1 MYNISENTMVE
12 EKSDRLYEML
22 LLLYPEPY
30 RKKFGREMLYT
41 FQDMRAEEQTKHG
54 NAGIDFWSSILIDT
68 VLSALHEHGDILR
81 KEGMKKYLHQTLKL
95 NNYNLIS
102 LILLLPFLLMGCIDF
117 AGRILQ
123 GDLGHYN
130 PGTYAALSQT
140 PLYWYPILFTWV
152 ILFPIL
158 AVVVSLIPLAINSKK
173 SSWRGIDYLKQNPVG
188 VIIITVGI
196 LLLAAVKL
204 HDFLPCM
211 VHMVHTISLQGFGK
225 LPTII
230 SLCRKA

>member
-1 MYNISENTMVE
+1 MINLIEDGMLE
-12 EKSDRLYEML
+12 DKADRFYELL
-22 LLLYPEPY
+22 LLLYPEAY
-30 RKKFGREMLYT
+30 RNRFGVEMLYT

-130 PGTYAALSQT
+130 PATYAALSQT

-158 AVVVSLIPLAINSKK
+158 AVVISLVPLAINSKK
-173 SSWRGIDYLKQNPVG
+173 SSWSGITYLRQNPVS
-188 VIIITVGI
+188 VVIITVGI

-211 VHMVHTISLQGFGK
+211 VHSISLQGFGK

>member
-1 MYNISENTMVE
+1 MINLIEDGMVE
-12 EKSDRLYEML
+12 DKADRFYEML
-22 LLLYPEPY
+22 LLLYPEAY
-30 RKKFGREMLYT
+30 RNRFGAEMLCT
-41 FQDMRAEEQTKHG
+41 FQDMRAEERTKHG
-54 NAGIDFWSSILIDT
+54 NAGIGFWSDILIDT
-68 VLSALHEHGDILR
+68 LLSALREHGETLR
-81 KEGMKKYLHQTLKL
+81 KEGMKKYLQQTLKL
-95 NNYNLIS
+95 NNFNLVS
-102 LILLLPFLLMGCIDF
+102 LILLLPFLIMGCIDF

-123 GDLGHYN
+123 GDLGRYN
-130 PGTYAALSQT
+130 PATYAALSNT

-158 AVVVSLIPLAINSKK
+158 AVIISLIPLAINSKK
-173 SSWRGIDYLKQNPVG
+173 SSWHGIDYLKQNPVN

-211 VHMVHTISLQGFGK
+211 VHSITLQGFGK
-225 LPTII
+225 LPAII

>member
-1 MYNISENTMVE
+1 MINLIE
-12 EKSDRLYEML
+12 EGTIEDRGDRFYETL
-22 LLLYPEPY
+22 LLLYPEAY
-30 RKKFGREMLYT
+30 RNRFGVEMLYT

-54 NAGIDFWSSILIDT
+54 TTGVGFWSAIVIDT
-68 VLSALHEHGDILR
+68 LLSALREHGEALR
-81 KEGMKKYLHQTLKL
+81 KEGMKKYLYQTLKL
-95 NNYNLIS
+95 NNYNLVS
-102 LILLLPFLLMGCIDF
+102 LILLLPFLIMGCIDF

-130 PGTYAALSQT
+130 PATYTALSQT

-152 ILFPIL
+152 ILFPVL
-158 AVVVSLIPLAINSKK
+158 AVVISLIPLAINSKK
-173 SSWRGIDYLKQNPVG
+173 SSWRGIDYLKQNPVS

>member
-1 MYNISENTMVE
+1 MINLIEDGMVE
-12 EKSDRLYEML
+12 DQADRFYELL
-22 LLLYPEPY
+22 LLLYPETY
-30 RKKFGREMLYT
+30 QNRFGVEMMYT
-41 FQDMRAEEQTKHG
+41 FQDMRAEERTKHG
-54 NAGIDFWSSILIDT
+54 NVGIGFWSGILIDT
-68 VLSALHEHGDILR
+68 LLSALHEHGEALR
-81 KEGMKKYLHQTLKL
+81 KEGMKKYLQQTLKL

-102 LILLLPFLLMGCIDF
+102 LVLLLPFLIIACIDF

-123 GDLGHYN
+123 GNLGRYN
-130 PGTYAALSQT
+130 PAAYSVLSQT

-158 AVVVSLIPLAINSKK
+158 AVIISLIPLAINSKK
-173 SSWRGIDYLKQNPVG
+173 SSWRGIDYLKQNPVS

-230 SLCRKA
+230 SLCRNA

>member
-1 MYNISENTMVE
+1 MVSLLQDAMAE
-12 EKSDRLYEML
+12 EKSDRFYETL
-22 LLLYPEPY
+22 LLLYPESY
-30 RKKFGREMLYT
+30 RNRFSLEMLYT

-54 NAGIDFWSSILIDT
+54 TTGVGFWTSILIDT
-68 VLSALHEHGDILR
+68 LLSALREHGEALR
-81 KEGMKKYLHQTLKL
+81 KEGMKKYFYQTLKL

-102 LILLLPFLLMGCIDF
+102 MILLLPFLIIACIDF

-130 PGTYAALSQT
+130 PGTYTALSQT

-158 AVVVSLIPLAINSKK
+158 AVIISLIPLAINSRK
-173 SSWRGIDYLKQNPVG
+173 SSWRGIDTLKQNPVG

-211 VHMVHTISLQGFGK
+211 LHSISLQGFGK
-225 LPTII
+225 LPAII